1 MVWEKIEAESYY
13 PAFRCSECGEA
24 IVVYDECFEL
34 PPYCPKCK
42 EKSDGLELCRSVM
55 KGC

>member
-1 MVWEKIEAESYY
+1 MVWEKIESESYY

-24 IVVYDECFEL
+24 ITVYDECFEL

-42 EKSDGLELCRSVM
+42 EKTSGLELVM